1 MAYKGLVIL
10 TLYSRYFYMDKKL
23 LYLLLFVL
31 ASCSKGEK
39 KSPNVFFAGVIVN
52 PTSEHVVLYKG
63 DHLVDST
70 QLDKNNRFSFTV
82 DSISNGL
89 YHFNHAPELQYVYL
103 EKGDSLMVR
112 LNTIDFDESLVF
124 SGRGEEI
131 NNFLLDLFLK
141 DEVEVRD
148 VYSTYYE
155 MEPEDF
161 EKRMDSLRKLK
172 LSALKNLY
180 SEVQLSDD
188 AKEIAEASIN
198 YTYYNYKER
207 YPFEHKKRMR
217 KQAVDE
223 LPLSFYDYRQDL
235 SYNNNNLN
243 YLRPYYNFMKSH
255 VENLTYMGC
264 QHECVVKGNIVMN
277 QLHFNRHRLKL
288 IDSLVKENEL
298 KDNLLRNVAFSY
310 LLWAKDKEENNRIFI
325 DEFHKFSKNNRHL
338 KEIDE
343 LYEGISNIQP
353 NKSIPDVQVSNIHGE
368 SISLQKIASDGK
380 TVFYFWSATE
390 KKQFDDIAKRVLQ
403 LTEAKPEYNF
413 VGINFMTDEA
423 NWKGMLESSGLD
435 KNNQYKANNFKELT
449 KALIVYPLNKCII
462 TEDAKIVDAF
472 ATLYTSF

>member
-1 MAYKGLVIL
+1 MAYMGLVIL
-10 TLYSRYFYMDKKL
+10 TLYCRYFYMDKKL
-23 LYLLLFVL
+23 LYLFPFIL
-31 ASCSKGEK
+31 ASCGIGEK
-39 KSPNVFFAGVIVN
+39 KSPNVFFAGEIVN
-52 PTSEHVVLYKG
+52 PTSKHVVLYKG
-63 DHLVDST
+63 DHLIDST
-70 QLDKNNRFSFTV
+70 QLDKDNRFSFNL
-82 DSISNGL
+82 DSISDGL

-131 NNFLLDLFLK
+131 NNFLLDLFLT

-148 VYSTYYE
+148 VYSIYYE
-155 MEPEDF
+155 MGPDDF
-161 EKRMDSLRKLK
+161 KKRMDSLKNLK
-172 LSALKNLY
+172 LLALKNLNG
-180 SEVQLSDD
+180 EVQLSDE

-207 YPFEHKKRMR
+207 YPFEHNKRMR

-223 LPLSFYDYRQDL
+223 LPADFYDYRKDL

-255 VENLTYMGC
+255 IENLTYIGC
-264 QHECVVKGNIVMN
+264 KHDCVVKDNVVKN

-310 LLWAKDKEENNRIFI
+310 LLWAKDKEENNRLFI
-325 DEFHKFSKNNRHL
+325 DEFHRFSKNNRHL
-338 KEIDE
+338 QEIDE

-353 NKSIPDVQVSNIHGE
+353 NKSIPDLYVSNTHGE
-368 SISLQKIASDGK
+368 NISLQQIASEGK

-390 KKQFDDIAKRVLQ
+390 KKHFNAIAQRVLK
-403 LTEAKPEYNF
+403 LSKEKPEYNF
-413 VGINFMTDEA
+413 VGINFMTDDA

-435 KNNQYKANNFKELT
+435 KKFQYKANNFNELT